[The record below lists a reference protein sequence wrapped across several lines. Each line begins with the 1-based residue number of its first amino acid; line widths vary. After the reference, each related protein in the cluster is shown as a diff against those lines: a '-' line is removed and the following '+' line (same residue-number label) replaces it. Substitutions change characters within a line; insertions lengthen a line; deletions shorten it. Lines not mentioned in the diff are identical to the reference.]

1 MRPRRQSPR
10 SQSPKATLALP
21 SGSTPETTST
31 MPSGLAAFHGPS
43 TITGTP
49 FEQATGPPSSE
60 RTVQRNSTCWVN
72 WFAIR
77 KGSIA
82 EENASIVNLGNST
95 KATSMLS
102 GLPDSVTWADP
113 LATYLC

>member
-1 MRPRRQSPR
+1 M
-10 SQSPKATLALP
+10 
-21 SGSTPETTST
+21 
-31 MPSGLAAFHGPS
+31 
-43 TITGTP
+43 
-49 FEQATGPPSSE
+49 
-60 RTVQRNSTCWVN
+60 
-72 WFAIR
+72 R